1 MQTAEKHSTLVS
13 EVLSDLSVDE
23 SFDASSRAGGGWKW
37 GLALIVLAVVGGLGS
52 LGYAT
57 LTGTW
62 EKRAADSFLT
72 HPVTRGELLITVTE
86 DGNLESAQ
94 NVDIKCEVAGGSTI
108 LWIVED
114 GKEVAEGAELVRL
127 DSAQLED
134 QINQQR
140 IVFEKARATHIQAQ
154 KDYEVAKISVQE
166 YLEGTFRQN
175 QEKVNSDITIA
186 KANLTSAE
194 NSLQHTERM
203 FRKGYVTPLQLDTQ
217 QFAVDRA
224 KLDLAAAMTAKEVLE
239 KFTKVKTL
247 QDLESK
253 RDTAEAKKNSE
264 KAAFDLE
271 EGRLKRLE
279 TQLKKCLI
287 LAPKSG
293 MAVYANE
300 QSRGRFGP
308 QQTSEIKEGASVRE
322 QQAILRLPDLSN
334 MQVKVTVHESKVDRI
349 HRGMRARIRIQGR
362 DFQGTVIS
370 VANQPEAG
378 SFFSAAVKEY
388 ATIVKIDSESKDL
401 RPGLTAEAEILIAAL
416 KDVISVPVAAVFEH
430 RGQAF
435 ACVAKG
441 GKVEKRA
448 VELGMT
454 NDKAIEI
461 KRGLEQGEEVVLN
474 PRAVLPDLTEG
485 AKEPEKVDV
494 DQRFGKAKAP
504 EAADGRGEKG
514 EGIRERGEAR
524 GERGPMPPANGGGPD
539 VAKGPGGFGGPPGSG
554 PSEGGRPRGS
564 GSAGKGRMDL
574 MQFDKNKDGKV
585 ARDELPEQMQAFFDR
600 MDANS
605 DGFIDKA
612 EMAAMRAR
620 FQKGGKDGPG
630 SNGPPP

>member
-1 MQTAEKHSTLVS
+1 MERTAEQQTFLVS
-13 EVLSDLSVDE
+13 EVLSDLSTDE
-23 SFDASSRAGGGWKW
+23 SFDSPDRGSGGWKW
-37 GLALIVLAVVGGLGS
+37 VLLLLVLAVVAGLGS

-57 LTGTW
+57 VTGTW
-62 EKRAADSFLT
+62 ESRAASAFLT

-127 DSAQLED
+127 DSSQLED

-166 YLEGTFRQN
+166 YQEGTFRQN

-194 NSLQHTERM
+194 NSLQHTQRM

-224 KLDLAAAMTAKEVLE
+224 KLDQAAAMTAKDVLE
-239 KFTKVKTL
+239 RFTKVKTL

-253 RDTAEAKKNSE
+253 RDTGEAKKNSE

-279 TQLKKCLI
+279 TQLKKCQI
-287 LAPKSG
+287 RASRAG
-293 MAVYANE
+293 MVVYANE
-300 QSRGRFGP
+300 QSRSRMGP
-308 QQTSEIKEGASVRE
+308 QQGSEIKEGATVRE

-388 ATIVKIDSESKDL
+388 ATIVKIDGESKEL

-416 KDVISVPVAAVFEH
+416 KGVISVPVAAVFEH

-435 ACVAKG
+435 ACVKTG
-441 GKVEKRA
+441 TKVEKRA

-461 KRGLEQGEEVVLN
+461 KRGLQEGEEVVLN
-474 PRAVLPDLTEG
+474 PRAVLPEMTEDV
-485 AKEPEKVDV
+485 KEAEKVDV
-494 DQRFGKAKAP
+494 DQRFGKAK
-504 EAADGRGEKG
+504 EEGRGEKG
-514 EGIRERGEAR
+514 EGRREKGNPGGPSPDAR
-524 GERGPMPPANGGGPD
+524 GPDGG
-539 VAKGPGGFGGPPGSG
+539 KGPGGFGGGPGGG
-554 PSEGGRPRGS
+554 PGEGGRPRGP
-564 GSAGKGRMDL
+564 GGAGKGRFDL
-574 MQFDKNKDGKV
+574 MQSDKNGDGKIS
-585 ARDELPEQMQAFFDR
+585 RDELPEPMQGMFDR

-612 EMAAMRAR
+612 EISAMRAR
-620 FQKGGKDGPG
+620 FQQGGK
-630 SNGPPP
+630 